1 MADSLPRAV
10 LEAADVSAVSQLVL
24 RERTSRDLG
33 LWEQMRDCFH
43 DDSVVRI
50 SWIEASGPEFVRRS
64 KEMAERNVNASHRLG
79 PILVTLAGDR
89 AIAQLAGIIDIPF
102 TLKGIEVMMSGYSRF
117 LFRSER
123 REGAWRLSGLD
134 AIYLRDEIA
143 PLIPGQRV
151 TVDPEQVKSFRASY
165 RLLSYCLASG
175 GFPVRNDLAGVDR
188 PDLVDALTREIY
200 GWAGIT
206 APH

>member
-1 MADSLPRAV
+1 MADSLPQAV
-10 LEAADVSAVSQLVL
+10 LEAANVSTVSQLVL
-24 RERTSRDLG
+24 RERLSRDLG

-50 SWIEASGPEFVRRS
+50 SWINASGPEFVRRS
-64 KEMAERNVNASHRLG
+64 KEMAERNVKASHRLG

-89 AIAQLAGIIDIPF
+89 AIAQLAAIIDIPF
-102 TLKGIEVMMSGYSRF
+102 TLKGIEVMMSSYARF

-123 REGAWRLSGLD
+123 RESVWRLSGFD
-134 AIYLRDEIA
+134 AIYQRDEIV
-143 PLIPGQRV
+143 PLVPGQ
-151 TVDPEQVKSFRASY
+151 TVAIDPEVLKSFRPSY

-188 PDLVDALTREIY
+188 PDLVEALTREIY
-200 GWAGIT
+200 GWAKLT
-206 APH
+206 PPR